1 MGNTPEKFNIDRLL
15 VKAGAWNG
23 SSNKDDV
30 MEKFADLLYD
40 EFQNM
45 TLEEFKKHIRH
56 KVMLEKHSNEIVVT
70 FGFEII
76 KP

>member
-1 MGNTPEKFNIDRLL
+1 MKVIDIDGLL
-15 VKAGAWNG
+15 VTAGAWEKNQ
-23 SSNKDDV
+23 SLDNV
-30 MEKFADLLYD
+30 MDKFSDSLYE

-70 FGFEII
+70 FGFSII

>member
-1 MGNTPEKFNIDRLL
+1 MDNTPKNLDIDRLL
-15 VKAGAWNG
+15 VKAGAWER

-30 MEKFADLLYD
+30 MDKFVDLLYE

>member
-1 MGNTPEKFNIDRLL
+1 MKVIDIDGLL
-15 VKAGAWNG
+15 VAAGAWEKNQ
-23 SSNKDDV
+23 SLDNV
-30 MEKFADLLYD
+30 MDKFSDSLYE